1 VIGDSAFWS
10 HEEQRV
16 PGELRADAQRNRV
29 AILAAATEAF
39 AEHGPKATTEQVAAK
54 AGVAVGTVF
63 RHFPTKDDL
72 LAAIMKQSL
81 QRLVE
86 LAAEVDLFEF
96 ITAVVDEAA
105 STRMVVE
112 ALSQQGIDIADALR
126 GLQNA
131 TAVLLD
137 RAQHNGTVRVD
148 VRIDE
153 VMALLTAT
161 AQGAQQSAW
170 SPDLRLRTLR
180 IVFAGLAR

>member
-1 VIGDSAFWS
+1 M
-10 HEEQRV
+10 

-39 AEHGPKATTEQVAAK
+39 AEHGPKATTEQVAVK

-81 QRLVE
+81 QRLVD
-86 LAAEVDLFEF
+86 LTAEADLFGF
-96 ITAVVDEAA
+96 FTAVVDEAA
-105 STRMVVE
+105 STRMIVE
-112 ALSQQGIDIADALR
+112 ALSHQGIDIADALR

-137 RAQHNGTVRVD
+137 RAQHNGTVRMD

-153 VMALLTAT
+153 VMALLGAT
-161 AQGAQQSAW
+161 AQGAQRSGW

-180 IVFAGLAR
+180 IIFAGLSR

>member
-1 VIGDSAFWS
+1 
-10 HEEQRV
+10 V

-39 AEHGPKATTEQVAAK
+39 AEHGPKATTEQIAVH

-63 RHFPTKDDL
+63 RHFPTKDAL

-86 LAAEVDLFEF
+86 LAADGDLFEF
-96 ITAVVDEAA
+96 FTAVVDEAA
-105 STRMVVE
+105 STRTIVE
-112 ALSQQGIDIADALR
+112 ALSQQGIDVAEALR
-126 GLQNA
+126 GLQDA
-131 TAVLLD
+131 AAGLLA
-137 RAQHNGTVRVD
+137 RAQAEGKVRGE

-161 AQGAQQSAW
+161 TQGAQRAGW
-170 SPDLRLRTLR
+170 SHDLRQRTLS
-180 IVFAGLAR
+180 IVFAGLAD